1 MERLGTLAQWRDWA
15 EGTRRAGRAV
25 SVVPTMGAL
34 HEGHRALV
42 AAAVAAG
49 DEVLV
54 TSFVNPRQFENLA
67 DLTAYPRTPEAD
79 AALVEAAGA
88 AALAT
93 PSLEEMW
100 PDHPAPTA
108 TTVHVAGL
116 SEVLEGAQRPGHFD
130 GVASVVAKI
139 LILSGPCRL
148 WLGEKDFQQVA
159 VISQMVRDL
168 ALPVSVATV
177 PTVREDSGLA
187 LSSRNVRLSEAGR
200 RRALGLVAALRA
212 AGEHPARAS
221 VLRARM
227 ARVMAEA
234 GVEVAYAEVVDPASL
249 EPCDDSARGR
259 CRALVAGYVE
269 GVRLIDNDEVE
280 VGED

>member
-1 MERLGTLAQWRDWA
+1 MERLDTLAQWRDWA

-212 AGEHPARAS
+212 AREHPARAS
-221 VLRARM
+221 ALRARM

-259 CRALVAGYVE
+259 RRALVAGYVE